1 MALLLQDTV
10 LEKVFGIA
18 VDANNGPASSEAARL
33 LLTILPLFRDM
44 ITWSVKGMFPLL
56 LLLVESQRWDN

>member
-18 VDANNGPASSEAARL
+18 VDASNGPASSEAACL

-44 ITWSVKGMFPLL
+44 IPWSMKGILPCC
-56 LLLVESQRWDN
+56 R